1 MSSTTPGYVV
11 SGPGAVA
18 DRLPHDP
25 EAERAVLGAVLLDP
39 GAMLHIIEKLR
50 VDHFYLESHR
60 IVYQSCLDLHEK
72 GDAADLVTVRNHLTE
87 QGRLEQVGGVS
98 YLSSLVDSL
107 PDVANVVHYAEIVHD
122 KAVKRQLMA
131 AAQRIISTCSLDHG
145 EARDAVELA
154 QKDVYRI
161 AEDTLSGGL
170 MPIRGLTDSELANIE
185 AARETRSTLTGLDT
199 GFVRI
204 NELTSG
210 LQRKDLV
217 ILAAR
222 PSMGKTSLGVN
233 ICAHA
238 ALRGGK
244 NVAIFSLEMAAE
256 QLVRR
261 LLSSEARVDQ
271 KRISGGYL
279 AKSDWPKLELTA
291 QALRD
296 VNLWIDDTPGITA
309 LELSA
314 KARRLKQERGLD
326 LVMVDYMQLMSGGA
340 RFNSRNEEVSA
351 ISRNLKAVA
360 KELDVPMLV
369 LSQLSRQPERRGG
382 DHRPQLSDLRE
393 SGCLTADTT
402 ILRADTNDRVA
413 IAELLKSNAREI
425 PVWSVNEELQIVPRT
440 MSHVFSS
447 GTKPVFR
454 LSLASGRRVKAS
466 GNHPFL
472 AFEGWK
478 RLDELKVGSRI
489 GVPRTLPDP
498 MEPVTWSEARI
509 VLLAHMIGDGSFVRR
524 QPIRYASQD
533 EDNVEA
539 VTKAALAFGVTAKGG
554 WDEQAR
560 SYQIRLPAPYHLTHG
575 KRNPIAEWLDDL
587 GLFGCRGHEKHV
599 PREVFALPKE
609 QVALFLRH
617 LWATD
622 GHVSVRR
629 IRGRKSVAIHYSTN
643 SRRLADDVAALLLR
657 FDIVSRTK
665 TSQKGSYRP
674 THLVWITGAEDQRR
688 FFDGIGAFGPKK
700 EPARKALAVLDNITS
715 NTNVDTIPRH
725 VWSSVRE
732 RLAEIGMTHRQYAA
746 ALGGSFGGS
755 SMFAFCPS
763 RPYLERVAAVVE
775 DDRLAK
781 LARTDIFWDEVV
793 AIEDLGEEEVF
804 DATVEGT
811 HNFIADGIIV
821 HNSIEQ
827 DADVV
832 MFIIRPSVYDR
843 EVEDPRRAELIIA
856 KQRNGPIGE
865 IDLIFQHEFT
875 RFENADF
882 SHEDG
887 DAPW

>member
-1 MSSTTPGYVV
+1 MSSTSPGNVV
-11 SGPGAVA
+11 SGPGPIA

-39 GAMLHIIEKLR
+39 GAMLHIIEKLA
-50 VDHFYLESHR
+50 VDHFYLETHR
-60 IVYQSCLDLHEK
+60 IVYQACLDLHEK
-72 GDAADLVTVRNHLTE
+72 GDAADLLTVRNHLTE

-98 YLSSLVDSL
+98 YLSSLVDAL
-107 PDVANVVHYAEIVHD
+107 PDVANVIHYAEIVHD
-122 KAVKRQLMA
+122 KAVKRRLMS

-145 EARDAVELA
+145 EAREAVESA
-154 QKDVYRI
+154 QKDVYQI
-161 AEDTLSGGL
+161 AEDTLAGGL
-170 MPIRGLTDSELANIE
+170 VPIRGLTDSELANID

-238 ALRGGK
+238 ALRNGK

-271 KRISGGYL
+271 KRIAGGYL
-279 AKSDWPKLELTA
+279 AKSDWPKLELAA

-326 LVMVDYMQLMSGGA
+326 LVMVDYMQLMSGGT

-393 SGCLTADTT
+393 SGCLTADTA
-402 ILRADTNDRVA
+402 ILRADTNERVT
-413 IAELLKSNAREI
+413 IAKLLESGARDF
-425 PVWSVNEELQIVPRT
+425 PVWSVDDRNQIVPRK

-447 GTKPVFR
+447 GKKRVYR
-454 LSLASGRRVKAS
+454 LSLASGRHIKAS
-466 GNHPFL
+466 ANHPFL
-472 AFEGWK
+472 TFSGWK
-478 RLDELKVGSRI
+478 HLGDLKADARVA
-489 GVPRTLPDP
+489 VPRTLPDP
-498 MEPVTWSEARI
+498 LETVEWPEDRV

-524 QPIRYASQD
+524 QPIRYATQS
-533 EDNVEA
+533 EENV
-539 VTKAALAFGVTAKGG
+539 AAIADAARSFGVTAVGG
-554 WDEQAR
+554 WDEKAR
-560 SYQIRLPAPYHLTHG
+560 SLQIRLPAPYRLARG
-575 KRNPIAEWLDDL
+575 RRNPIAEWLDDL

-599 PREVFALPKE
+599 PREVFGFSSE

-622 GHVSVRR
+622 GHISVRR
-629 IRGRKSVAIHYSTN
+629 NRGRESVAIHYSTN

-657 FDIVSRTK
+657 FGIVTRIK
-665 TSQKGSYRP
+665 TTQKGAYRP
-674 THLVWITGAEDQRR
+674 GHLVWVSGAEDQRR
-688 FFDGIGAFGPKK
+688 FLDTVGAFGPKA
-700 EPARKALAVLDNITS
+700 EPARRASAVLDSLET
-715 NTNVDTIPRH
+715 NTNVNTIPRQ
-725 VWSSVRE
+725 VWTLVRN

-755 SMFAFCPS
+755 SMFGFSPS
-763 RPYLERVAAVVE
+763 RPYLERVAKVVR
-775 DDRLAK
+775 DDSLAD
-781 LARTDIFWDEVV
+781 LARSDVFWDTVV
-793 AIEDLGEEEVF
+793 NIEDLGEEEVY

-832 MFIIRPSVYDR
+832 MFIVRPSVYDR
-843 EVEDPRRAELIIA
+843 EADDPRRAELIIA

-865 IDLIFQHEFT
+865 VDLVFQHEFT